1 MDITHPLYF
10 LAAPSCRF
18 LRRAAFAQHF
28 GRQVLAGNG
37 RHYTVAQA
45 TRQLIGPLGIGLRRN
60 AHCLGGGRGSAAK
73 QSGSFRFLHAPIKAF
88 FNRTGNHALYA

>member
-1 MDITHPLYF
+1 MRL
-10 LAAPSCRF
+10 C
-18 LRRAAFAQHF
+18 AFAKYF
-28 GRQVLAGNG
+28 GRQMLSGDG

-45 TRQLIGPLGIGLRRN
+45 TRQLIGPLGIGLRRD

-88 FNRTGNHALYA
+88 FNRTSNHALYA